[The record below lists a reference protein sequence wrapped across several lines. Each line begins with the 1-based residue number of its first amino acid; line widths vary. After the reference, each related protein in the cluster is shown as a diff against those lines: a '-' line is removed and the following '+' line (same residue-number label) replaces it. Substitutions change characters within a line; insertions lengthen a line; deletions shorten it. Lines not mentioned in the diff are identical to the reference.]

1 MTRLPPPLGPRGE
14 GWVALQVVV
23 LVLAAASGFAG
34 PVLEGPARDSAGWLG
49 LGLVLGG
56 GLLTVRGLWDLRR
69 QITAL
74 PYPPDGARL
83 VDRGAYRLVRHPI
96 YGGIV
101 LGGIG
106 WALATASAAAAVMAV
121 VLFAFFD
128 LKARREEIWLL
139 ERMPGYAEY
148 RARTRRLVPWIY

>member
-1 MTRLPPPLGPRGE
+1 MTRVPPPLGPRGE

-23 LVLAAASGFAG
+23 LVLTAASGFAG
-34 PVLEGPARDSAGWLG
+34 PALDGSVREVARWVG
-49 LGLVLGG
+49 LAVGFAG
-56 GLLTVRGLWDLRR
+56 GLLALRGVWDLRR

-106 WALATASAAAAVMAV
+106 WALVTASAAAAVMAI
-121 VLFAFFD
+121 VLFVFFD
-128 LKARREEIWLL
+128 LKARREEVWLL
-139 ERMPGYAEY
+139 ERVPGYAEY

>member
-1 MTRLPPPLGPRGE
+1 MTRVPPPLGPRGE

-23 LVLAAASGFAG
+23 LVLTAASGFAG
-34 PVLEGPARDSAGWLG
+34 PALDGSVREVARWVG
-49 LGLVLGG
+49 LAVGFAG
-56 GLLTVRGLWDLRR
+56 GLLALRGVWDLRR

-83 VDRGAYRLVRHPI
+83 VETGAYRLVRHPI

-106 WALATASAAAAVMAV
+106 WALVTASAAAAVMAI
-121 VLFAFFD
+121 VLFVFFD
-128 LKARREEIWLL
+128 LKARREEAWLL
-139 ERMPGYAEY
+139 ARLPGYAVY
-148 RARTRRLVPWIY
+148 RARTRRLIPWCY